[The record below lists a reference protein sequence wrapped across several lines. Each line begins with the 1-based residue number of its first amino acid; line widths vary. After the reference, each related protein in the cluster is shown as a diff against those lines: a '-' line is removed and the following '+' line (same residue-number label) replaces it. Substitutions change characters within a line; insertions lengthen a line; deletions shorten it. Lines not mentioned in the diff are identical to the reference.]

1 MTQPG
6 QTAIAGATYDPAS
19 TTSPFDSFSGQINE
33 GGASIATVT
42 ELSLTLEN
50 GLSPLFVV
58 GSDTAE
64 CVSIARSNLTG
75 SITTFFDSVA
85 LYEKFLNETESN
97 LEFTLSDGT
106 NAYTFSLPRVK
117 YNSGQPD
124 VSGEGEVTVSMGFQA
139 LFNATEES
147 QIVIMRGAA

>member
-1 MTQPG
+1 MEV
-6 QTAIAGATYDPAS
+6 AS
-19 TTSPFDSFSGQINE
+19 
-33 GGASIATVT
+33 GGAGGGA
-42 ELSLTLEN
+42 
-50 GLSPLFVV
+50 
-58 GSDTAE
+58 
-64 CVSIARSNLTG
+64 ARG
-75 SITTFFDSVA
+75 GGA
-85 LYEKFLNETESN
+85 EKFLNETESN